1 MTLLYQI
8 LTLLGSVMLFL
19 FGLGL
24 LSGGLQKVAGDGLRT
39 MLGKMISNPAKQ
51 ILSGIGVTAVIQSST
66 ATTIMIVS
74 FVNAGLL
81 VLGQAIGVI
90 MGAHIG
96 TTITSWIM
104 ALSGAEG
111 GFNIADYAYIMVLI
125 GFLLTKSKKN
135 QQRKQLGE
143 VIIGFA
149 LFFIGFQ
156 SLRLTSGAMIGE
168 GSLRFLESWTN
179 LGVIGGTPVG
189 SIALFLL
196 IGVVLT
202 VCFQSS
208 AATMGI
214 IMALVMG
221 GVIPF
226 RLAAAMI
233 LGENIGTTIAANIA
247 ASVGNTNA
255 KRTAISHTIMNTFGV
270 CWVLCI
276 FPWFLKMVGW
286 VVSTLF
292 GLPDPNTA
300 DLSDASNAAAMQN
313 SLVFSVC
320 TMHTL
325 FNVVNTL
332 ILVWFIPLI
341 AKLCCKIFP
350 GKPEEEDQDSR
361 LQFIHGGP
369 LSTAELSLDLVNQE
383 IVHFGEVCYKDL
395 LHVREAINE
404 TDPEKLEERIQK
416 LIKYEQITDKVE
428 GEIAAYLNE
437 VSKGDISAVSASRI
451 KATYK
456 IIGEMESVGDT
467 AEAIGRIL
475 RRKQAHGKIFDVEM
489 IRKLNSM
496 LDYVDAAFQAML
508 ANLRVPYSSVKD
520 ISNAQSAEYNINE
533 YRNTLREEHINNIE
547 NAEYNYQTGVYYI
560 DIVAEL
566 EQMGDFI
573 INISEAL
580 VEENEK
586 K

>member
-1 MTLLYQI
+1 MTLIYQI

-39 MLGKMISNPAKQ
+39 MLGKMTSNPAKQ

-125 GFLLTKSKKN
+125 GFLLTKSKKS

-168 GSLRFLESWTN
+168 GSLGFLESWTN

-247 ASVGNTNA
+247 ASVGNINA

-395 LHVREAINE
+395 QHVREAINE
-404 TDPEKLEERIQK
+404 SDPEKLEERIQK
-416 LIKYEQITDKVE
+416 LIKYEEITDKVE

-437 VSKGDISAVSASRI
+437 VSKGDISAVSATRI

-475 RRKQAHGKIFDVEM
+475 RRKQAHGKIFDAEM

-496 LDYVDAAFQAML
+496 LDYVDAAFRAML